1 MHTGPRTNV
10 SFFKSLFESG
20 ENSDS
25 VEQKIA
31 DFFPAIIY
39 IYDQDQ
45 KRLRFINKRLTDFL
59 GYSYEDVEQWDND
72 FMKVVFKEDLSLVRK
87 ELDRFTTLA
96 DDDTYS
102 YNSRLIHKQGD
113 WKYFRTQ
120 GTVLKRNKDGNPA
133 SLLFIA
139 QDITDQLQTEE
150 EANASKDLLSE
161 TEALLHF
168 GTWTWDVVND
178 KVLWSKGLYNLLGYN
193 DSRLVGDLS
202 NRSFIQHI
210 AKKDAIDFETAM
222 QNSLKTKAGFEI
234 VSTIMTKDDEEKIV
248 STLAKVITSSSGDVT
263 KILGVTHDVTKQM
276 LLDREQQ
283 ELKDSLSDYKESM
296 IDKERLLEFGSLEMN
311 LLTHELHWSDGMYL
325 LFGYDP
331 ATDKSIVKF
340 NEDFYNS
347 HMTQED
353 FDQARM
359 QLNQALE
366 NRDSYIIETTIRTKT
381 GIVKRLETYGRIERN
396 ADKKPVKIL
405 GISRN
410 ITRLKDYET
419 NLQHKIEE
427 LNRSNRELEQFA
439 YIASHDLQEPL
450 RKITAFSERLQE
462 KAGKDIGQDGQLYL
476 QRIQA
481 ATKNMAHLIDN
492 LLEYSRTTRHNDS
505 LQKVDLNIVFK
516 EVLADLELKIEETNA
531 KIQHSPL
538 PVITTYHS
546 QMKQLFTN
554 LLSNAIKFRKSG
566 SPPSIQVWSEEVS
579 EKEKFQ
585 YLLRADQKYHKILV
599 SDSGIGF
606 EQEYALKIFQ
616 IFQRLHGKAEYP
628 GSGIGLS
635 ICKKIVEN
643 HNGVIYAEGKPG
655 DGAVFTAILPE
666 NNN

>member
-1 MHTGPRTNV
+1 MNTGPRNNV

-25 VEQKIA
+25 FEQKIA

-45 KRLRFINKRLTDFL
+45 KRLRFINKKLTDFL
-59 GYSYEDVEQWDND
+59 GYSYEDVEEWDND
-72 FMKVVFKEDLSLVRK
+72 FMKVVFKEDLSLVQK
-87 ELDRFTTLA
+87 ELERFNTLA

-102 YNSRLIHKQGD
+102 YKSRLIHKQGD
-113 WKYFRTQ
+113 WRYFRTQ

-139 QDITDQLQTEE
+139 QDITDQLQTEQ
-150 EANASKDLLSE
+150 EAHASKELLSE

-168 GTWTWDVVND
+168 GTWTWDIVND
-178 KVLWSKGLYNLLGYN
+178 KVLWSKGLYKLLGYK
-193 DSRLVGDLS
+193 DTSQVADLS
-202 NRSFIQHI
+202 NKSFIQHI
-210 AKKDAIDFETAM
+210 AKKEAMEFETAM
-222 QNSLKTKAGFEI
+222 QDSLKTKTGFEI
-234 VSTIMTKDDEEKIV
+234 ISTVITKEDEQKIV
-248 STLAKVITSSSGDVT
+248 STRAKVITSSSGDVT
-263 KILGVTHDVTKQM
+263 KILCVTHDVTKQM
-276 LLDREQQ
+276 LLNREQQ
-283 ELKDSLSDYKESM
+283 ELKDSLSRYKDSM

-311 LLTHELHWSDGMYL
+311 LLTHDLHWSDGMYL

-331 ATDKSIVKF
+331 ATDKSSVKF
-340 NEDFYNS
+340 NDDFYNS
-347 HMTQED
+347 HMTRED
-353 FDQARM
+353 IEQARK

-366 NRDSYIIETTIRTKT
+366 NRDNYIIETTIRTKT
-381 GIVKRLETYGRIERN
+381 GVVKRLETYGRIERN

-427 LNRSNRELEQFA
+427 LNRSNKELEEFA

-492 LLEYSRTTRHNDS
+492 LLEFSRTTRHNDS
-505 LQKVDLNIVFK
+505 LQNIDLNIVFK

-579 EKEKFQ
+579 EKEKHQ
-585 YLLRADQKYHKILV
+585 HLLRVDQKYYKIVV

-606 EQEYALKIFQ
+606 EQDYALKIFQ

-643 HNGVIYAEGKPG
+643 HHGVIYAEGKPG
-655 DGAVFTAILPE
+655 HGAVFTLILPE